1 MRRLAGPRHLAGP
14 HLVEDLARLRVVPWV
29 VRRGL
34 EPGEHIE
41 GRMAKDGMKA
51 TVSSA
56 AMMLSR
62 PNSVAN
68 HGIPAAR

>member
-1 MRRLAGPRHLAGP
+1 MALAGMNGS
-14 HLVEDLARLRVVPWV
+14 
-29 VRRGL
+29 
-34 EPGEHIE
+34 
-41 GRMAKDGMKA
+41 
-51 TVSSA
+51 VSMA